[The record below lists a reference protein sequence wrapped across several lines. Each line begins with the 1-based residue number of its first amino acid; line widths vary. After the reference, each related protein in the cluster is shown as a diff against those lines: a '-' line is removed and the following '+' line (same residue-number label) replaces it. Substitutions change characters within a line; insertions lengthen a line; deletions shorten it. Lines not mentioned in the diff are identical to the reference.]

1 MGVFCLGVY
10 MSVSKPS
17 ICFWKRV
24 ISIKWRNKLLI
35 HNINL
40 TGHRKSA
47 CCLQLL
53 VFLEIWVI
61 APFWHWRTQVF
72 PKGCCHHYIKAFWC
86 KCTSEYYRKYDVN
99 MARILFK
106 FIIDPSCERALKYW
120 RVKLKTVRKSSLNL
134 TFGQGSCLISD
145 FARPNSKKAVLVQV
159 FIRFE
164 TVTFNNDFVFC
175 MMSSFCS
182 MARVADWILTREIVI
197 RTNMLNSICL

>member
-1 MGVFCLGVY
+1 

-17 ICFWKRV
+17 ICFWKWV

-72 PKGCCHHYIKAFWC
+72 PKGCCHHDLKAFC
-86 KCTSEYYRKYDVN
+86 KIGYKSVLLNIIEN
-99 MARILFK
+99 MKMTRILFK
-106 FIIDPSCERALKYW
+106 FIIYPSCESVLKNG
-120 RVKLKTVRKSSLNL
+120 RVKSKIAWKSSFGDMIFL
-134 TFGQGSCLISD
+134 TSHDYIWLLFICFLYCAKEGIVVEIS
-145 FARPNSKKAVLVQV
+145 K
-159 FIRFE
+159 
-164 TVTFNNDFVFC
+164 
-175 MMSSFCS
+175 MS
-182 MARVADWILTREIVI
+182 
-197 RTNMLNSICL
+197 

>member
-1 MGVFCLGVY
+1 

-17 ICFWKRV
+17 ICFWKWV

-53 VFLEIWVI
+53 VLLEIWVI

-72 PKGCCHHYIKAFWC
+72 TKGFCHHDHKVFCEAGYKSVLLNIIENKPWGTF
-86 KCTSEYYRKYDVN
+86 KC
-99 MARILFK
+99 L
-106 FIIDPSCERALKYW
+106 ERALKNE
-120 RVKLKTVRKSSLNL
+120 RVESKIVKKLPFNF

-145 FARPNSKKAVLVQV
+145 FSRPNSSKAVV
-159 FIRFE
+159 
-164 TVTFNNDFVFC
+164 TVN
-175 MMSSFCS
+175 
-182 MARVADWILTREIVI
+182 
-197 RTNMLNSICL
+197 

>member
-1 MGVFCLGVY
+1 MAAVKCLLNVKKISLNRYLFGKTIKKVYRKSTWKEFIRSYFLHGSIFCLGIY

-17 ICFWKRV
+17 ICFWKQV

-72 PKGCCHHYIKAFWC
+72 PKGCCHHDLKAFLWNC
-86 KCTSEYYRKYDVN
+86 V
-99 MARILFK
+99 
-106 FIIDPSCERALKYW
+106 
-120 RVKLKTVRKSSLNL
+120 
-134 TFGQGSCLISD
+134 
-145 FARPNSKKAVLVQV
+145 
-159 FIRFE
+159 
-164 TVTFNNDFVFC
+164 
-175 MMSSFCS
+175 
-182 MARVADWILTREIVI
+182 
-197 RTNMLNSICL
+197 

>member
-1 MGVFCLGVY
+1 MSMLYHLFFLNRWMSKKISLNRYLFFTCIFCLGIY

-61 APFWHWRTQVF
+61 APFWYWRTRFFPRIAATMISSVF
-72 PKGCCHHYIKAFWC
+72 
-86 KCTSEYYRKYDVN
+86 
-99 MARILFK
+99 
-106 FIIDPSCERALKYW
+106 
-120 RVKLKTVRKSSLNL
+120 VKLRIKVYFWMLWK
-134 TFGQGSCLISD
+134 IW
-145 FARPNSKKAVLVQV
+145 SKDDSY
-159 FIRFE
+159 FI
-164 TVTFNNDFVFC
+164 
-175 MMSSFCS
+175 
-182 MARVADWILTREIVI
+182 
-197 RTNMLNSICL
+197 